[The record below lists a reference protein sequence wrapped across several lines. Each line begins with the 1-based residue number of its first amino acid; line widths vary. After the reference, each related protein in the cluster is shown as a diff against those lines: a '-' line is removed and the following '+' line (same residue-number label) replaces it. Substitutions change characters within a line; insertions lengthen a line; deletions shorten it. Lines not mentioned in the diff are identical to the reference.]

1 MLKICRPGMGP
12 VDSPVDES
20 TIVES
25 WGSMREFY
33 SQGGGADPQVADVA
47 PEDLPIPTRAR
58 VAVYDSAGSAPR
70 VIEVHPTGVTEYLE
84 NLTTTVYR
92 LAKEQGGDIP
102 YTVIREVTENFIH
115 ASFAEPVVSVL
126 DSGATVRF
134 ADQGPG
140 FKDSARASLPGFTTA
155 TQDMKRY
162 IRGVGSGLPIVK
174 DYLSLTGGSLSIEDN
189 LGLGSVITITSRR
202 GDSPVV
208 HSTGAH
214 RSTTSSPESYG
225 EPSGGF
231 PTSLLD
237 PPALLATPLLS
248 TRQKQVLA
256 LVMESGSAGPS
267 LVSKELDVGIS
278 TAYRDLAS
286 LEDMGLIAAEGGKR
300 RLTDAGMSYLD
311 DLMACS

>member
-1 MLKICRPGMGP
+1 
-12 VDSPVDES
+12 
-20 TIVES
+20 
-25 WGSMREFY
+25 MREFY
-33 SQGGGADPQVADVA
+33 SQESGPADHHIDEAA
-47 PEDLPIPTRAR
+47 PADLPIPTRAR

-70 VIEVHPTGVTEYLE
+70 VVEVDPAGVSEYLE

-126 DSGATVRF
+126 DSGSTVRF

-140 FKDSARASLPGFTTA
+140 FTDSTRAALPGFTTA
-155 TQDMKRY
+155 TQGMKRF

-174 DYLSLTGGSLSIEDN
+174 DYLSLSGGTLSIEDN
-189 LGLGSVITITSRR
+189 LGLGSVITVSSRR
-202 GDSPVV
+202 SGDERNRQAESHQMIPASPGAGAG
-208 HSTGAH
+208 STA
-214 RSTTSSPESYG
+214 Y
-225 EPSGGF
+225 
-231 PTSLLD
+231 PTSLLET
-237 PPALLATPLLS
+237 PSLLATPLLS

-286 LEDMGLIAAEGGKR
+286 LEEMGLITAEGGKR

>member
-1 MLKICRPGMGP
+1 M
-12 VDSPVDES
+12 DSPVDDIA
-20 TIVES
+20 IVES

-33 SQGGGADPQVADVA
+33 SQGPDLADQHTRDVVSGE
-47 PEDLPIPTRAR
+47 PPIPTRAR

-70 VIEVHPTGVTEYLE
+70 VVEVDPAGVAEYLE

-126 DSGATVRF
+126 DSGSTVRF

-140 FKDSARASLPGFTTA
+140 FKDSSRATLPGFTTA
-155 TQDMKRY
+155 TQDMKRF

-174 DYLSLTGGSLSIEDN
+174 DYLSLSGGSLSIEDN
-189 LGLGSVITITSRR
+189 LGLGSVITISSRR
-202 GDSPVV
+202 TGNLDPRQMEPSRSSQNALKAGGDS
-208 HSTGAH
+208 
-214 RSTTSSPESYG
+214 SSY
-225 EPSGGF
+225 

-237 PPALLATPLLS
+237 TPSLLAAPLLS

-286 LEDMGLIAAEGGKR
+286 LEEMGLIAAEGGKR